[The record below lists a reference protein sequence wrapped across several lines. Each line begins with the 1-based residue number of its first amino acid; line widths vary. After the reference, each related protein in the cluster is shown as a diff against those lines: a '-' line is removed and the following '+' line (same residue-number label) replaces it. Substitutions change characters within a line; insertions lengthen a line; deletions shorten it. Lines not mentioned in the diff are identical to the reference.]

1 MKHFFTQHHLIQEST
16 KLVRIHIIK
25 YYFYINFSC
34 FSSAMKFGLEEAS
47 PDVVSIV
54 SHAVQERLKTL
65 VEKLGMIAEHRQE
78 QLKVC
83 FY

>member
-16 KLVRIHIIK
+16 KLVRINIIK
-25 YYFYINFSC
+25 YHIFYINFSC
-34 FSSAMKFGLEEAS
+34 FSAMKFGLEEAS
-47 PDVVSIV
+47 PDVVAIV

>member
-1 MKHFFTQHHLIQEST
+1 
-16 KLVRIHIIK
+16 
-25 YYFYINFSC
+25 
-34 FSSAMKFGLEEAS
+34 MKFGLEEAS
-47 PDVVSIV
+47 SDVVAIV